1 MAELEDERR
10 EKFAQGLADDMPA
23 WRAWAAAGYAPKGGR
38 GRIVAQRED
47 VKARV
52 DELVQARKWGGS
64 SDLGPVI
71 DECMRLAKVAGEKDS
86 AAAMVAA
93 RGFLV
98 EAARL
103 KGLLG
108 APAPATGAADPRP
121 ELTDDEWL
129 ARYAPRPDAA

>member
-1 MAELEDERR
+1 MAALEDERR
-10 EKFAQGLADDMPA
+10 EAFARNLADDMPA
-23 WRAWAAAGYAPKGGR
+23 WRAWAAAGYAAKGGR
-38 GRIVAQRED
+38 GRIVAQRKD

-52 DELVQARKWGGS
+52 AELVRARKWGGS

-71 DECMRLAKVAGEKDS
+71 DECMRLAQVAGGMDS

-108 APAPATGAADPRP
+108 APAPAACAPEPRP
-121 ELTDDEWL
+121 ELTDEEWL
-129 ARYAPRPDAA
+129 ARYAPPPDAA

>member
-1 MAELEDERR
+1 MAALEDERR
-10 EKFAQGLADDMPA
+10 ERFARNLADGMPA

-38 GRIVAQRED
+38 GRRVAERED

-64 SDLGPVI
+64 SDVGPVI
-71 DECMRLAKVAGEKDS
+71 DECMRLAKVAGGMKG

-108 APAPATGAADPRP
+108 AAEPRP
-121 ELTDDEWL
+121 ELTDEEWL
-129 ARYAPRPDAA
+129 AKYAPPPNDA

>member
-1 MAELEDERR
+1 MAALEDERR
-10 EKFAQGLADDMPA
+10 ERFARNLADDMPA

-71 DECMRLAKVAGEKDS
+71 DECMRLTQVAGKMKT

-93 RGFLV
+93 RGLLV

-108 APAPATGAADPRP
+108 APAPRAGAPEPRP

-129 ARYAPRPDAA
+129 ARYAPPANGA

>member
-1 MAELEDERR
+1 MAR
-10 EKFAQGLADDMPA
+10 
-23 WRAWAAAGYAPKGGR
+23 
-38 GRIVAQRED
+38 
-47 VKARV
+47 
-52 DELVQARKWGGS
+52 
-64 SDLGPVI
+64 
-71 DECMRLAKVAGEKDS
+71 VAGEMDS

-108 APAPATGAADPRP
+108 APAPRARAPEPRP

-129 ARYAPRPDAA
+129 ARYAPPANGA

>member
-10 EKFAQGLADDMPA
+10 EKFARGLADGLPA
-23 WRAWAAAGYAPKGGR
+23 WRAWTAAGYAAKGGR
-38 GRIVAQRED
+38 GRIVAQRKE

-64 SDLGPVI
+64 SDLAPVI
-71 DECMRLAKVAGEKDS
+71 DECMRLAKVAGDKDS

-108 APAPATGAADPRP
+108 AAAAAPRAPEPRA

-129 ARYAPRPDAA
+129 ARYAPPANGA